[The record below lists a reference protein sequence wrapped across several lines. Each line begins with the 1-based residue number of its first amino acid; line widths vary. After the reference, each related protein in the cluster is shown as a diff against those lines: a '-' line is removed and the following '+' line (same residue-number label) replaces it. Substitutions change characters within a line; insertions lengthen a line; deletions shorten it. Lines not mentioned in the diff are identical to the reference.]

1 MLHIDLEGCFGE
13 TSEHDARRERLIPR
27 RSRSSLTRLILCIIL
42 GMVTLAPMVAKALD
56 HTQVAVII
64 NTRDPLSVQIG
75 EYYAAQRRISF
86 QNIIRIGFP
95 PGKAVMT
102 VPEFDALRAWVSEK
116 TLPGV
121 EAYVLT
127 WMAPYRVDCMS
138 ITSAFAIGFSTAYC
152 AEGCKSTQPSPYFN
166 SPARLPFSQL
176 GIRPTMALAAVSFEQ
191 AKALIDRGVASDG
204 TKPAGT
210 AYLVSAWDRSR
221 GVRAGSY
228 PLVEKMLKGRLQ
240 VRTLEQE
247 SLKDA
252 KDVLFY
258 FIGRQWVE
266 SLETLHFLPGAIA
279 DHLTSGGGMLSIDS
293 GQMSAVRWL
302 EAGATGSYGTVVE
315 PCNIAQKFPHP
326 AIAIAYYLQGET
338 LIEAYWKSV
347 QMPGQG
353 IFIGEPLAA
362 PFRRK

>member
-1 MLHIDLEGCFGE
+1 MPYGKSLRIAFVTE
-13 TSEHDARRERLIPR
+13 TYPPE
-27 RSRSSLTRLILCIIL
+27 
-42 GMVTLAPMVAKALD
+42 
-56 HTQVAVII
+56 I
-64 NTRDPLSVQIG
+64 NGVSLSVSHFVG
-75 EYYAAQRRISF
+75 
-86 QNIIRIGFP
+86 G
-95 PGKAVMT
+95 
-102 VPEFDALRAWVSEK
+102 LRARGHTIQLVRPRQDCDGNRAGRCAPEDVLVRGLPLPRYPGLKFGLPAQASLLELWSRQPPDLVHIVTEGPLGWSALK
-116 TLPGV
+116 AAKKLKLPVTSDFRTNFHAYSRHYGVGWLRRAVLGYLRRFHNDTLVTMVP
-121 EAYVLT
+121 T
-127 WMAPYRVDCMS
+127 W
-138 ITSAFAIGFSTAYC
+138 
-152 AEGCKSTQPSPYFN
+152 QQ
-166 SPARLPFSQL
+166 RL
-176 GIRPTMALAAVSFEQ
+176 ALANLGFESLEVV
-191 AKALIDRGVASDG
+191 ARGVASDG

-240 VRTLEQE
+240 VRTLGQE